1 MAYIDNPYANSLRQA
16 QAMPAVQQALGG
28 YEGGM
33 DGLMRLFQQQQIQ
46 QQPKR
51 YNPGEDTRQ
60 IAQRLIQLQ
69 WPQEIPMS
77 LFHRCSRTIGKII
90 CVII

>member
-33 DGLMRLFQQQQIQ
+33 DGLMRLFQQQYSRPQ
-46 QQPKR
+46 QQTQ
-51 YNPGEDTRQ
+51 Y
-60 IAQRLIQLQ
+60 L
-69 WPQEIPMS
+69 
-77 LFHRCSRTIGKII
+77 
-90 CVII
+90 

>member
-46 QQPKR
+46 QLNS
-51 YNPGEDTRQ
+51 NPSAIIRV
-60 IAQRLIQLQ
+60 
-69 WPQEIPMS
+69 
-77 LFHRCSRTIGKII
+77 RTPDK
-90 CVII
+90 

>member
-33 DGLMRLFQQQQIQ
+33 DGLMRLFQQQYFTSSTADQ
-46 QQPKR
+46 
-51 YNPGEDTRQ
+51 Y
-60 IAQRLIQLQ
+60 L
-69 WPQEIPMS
+69 
-77 LFHRCSRTIGKII
+77 
-90 CVII
+90 

>member
-33 DGLMRLFQQQQIQ
+33 DGLMRLFQQQQITLNS
-46 QQPKR
+46 
-51 YNPGEDTRQ
+51 NPSAIIRV
-60 IAQRLIQLQ
+60 
-69 WPQEIPMS
+69 
-77 LFHRCSRTIGKII
+77 RTPDK
-90 CVII
+90 

>member
-33 DGLMRLFQQQQIQ
+33 DGLMRLNF
-46 QQPKR
+46 P
-51 YNPGEDTRQ
+51 
-60 IAQRLIQLQ
+60 
-69 WPQEIPMS
+69 
-77 LFHRCSRTIGKII
+77 
-90 CVII
+90 